1 MKPRKPT
8 KPKGL
13 DGSSAKRRGRSVGT
27 SMQYTPEQTQRYK
40 SQALRYS
47 KAVELAVAGPDFVQT
62 KDGMQLS
69 SDVIKGKGRDVF
81 ELSDRLLFKYAS
93 DRAPRDYWTVTGSAE
108 RPEPVEEALYDF
120 RVFDIRSGDQA
131 YSITINDELVA
142 SIPNA
147 TVPDVLFTASTLNG
161 GLKIEIQPTAIAG
174 RPDVAISFKRQV
186 PIVAPLRVEV
196 EATVNSAVG
205 TPRSL
210 LSWLI
215 LSDFTT
221 PDFPLGFGDADFY
234 TLVTPPFPKSRAT
247 FHDYFGGDD
256 VLEIFGVSEVE
267 AIEVDES
274 LTNENTFI
282 LIFSEL
288 SNQPF
293 DFKTTYRFNV
303 TDDDFTTG
311 FVCDCPDYTK
321 AIGALP
327 RSQFNSERRDREWVG
342 SEAGCD
348 TEQGCKHVIA
358 TKLHLDLPIEVPT
371 DIPL

>member
-47 KAVELAVAGPDFVQT
+47 KAVELTVAGPDFVQT

-81 ELSDRLLFKYAS
+81 ELSDRLLFKYSS

-108 RPEPVEEALYDF
+108 RPSVEEALYDF
-120 RVFDIRSGDQA
+120 VVFHIRAVDQP
-131 YSITINDELVA
+131 YSITVNDELVA
-142 SIPNA
+142 SIPQA
-147 TVPDVLFTASTLNG
+147 TVPDVAFTVPTLNG
-161 GLKIEIQPTAIAG
+161 GLKLEIQSTALSG
-174 RPDVAISFKRQV
+174 SPDVAIAFKRRV

-215 LSDFTT
+215 LNDFTT
-221 PDFPLGFGDADFY
+221 PDFPLGYGGADFF

-247 FHDYFGGDD
+247 FHDYIGDD
-256 VLEIFGVSEVE
+256 IFEIFGVSEID
-267 AIEVDES
+267 AIEVTES
-274 LTNENTFI
+274 LNSDEIFI
-282 LIFSEL
+282 FIFSEE
-288 SNQPF
+288 SNFGF